1 MILNEIEKG
10 LWKGESVYVY
20 TRFGYS
26 IIDLDQF
33 QFETGRSKELEDP
46 VIDSPIA
53 DIEASPIS
61 KDEPVDKEAEN
72 IENIDKEEKLKNED
86 KDKHEE
92 QLSASKENE
101 V

>member
-10 LWKGESVYVY
+10 LWKGESVFVY

-33 QFETGRSKELEDP
+33 QFDAGRSKELDNP
-46 VIDSPIA
+46 VIDSPIN
-53 DIEASPIS
+53 
-61 KDEPVDKEAEN
+61 KDQSLDKEAQN
-72 IENIDKEEKLKNED
+72 IENIEKQDQLENQDKNEEKLSE
-86 KDKHEE
+86 
-92 QLSASKENE
+92 SKENE